1 VTKPRIR
8 ARCEACGHTE
18 PRWLGR
24 CPACG
29 QWGSMVEEQVAAP
42 RRGRTD
48 ASVRSSARPIVSV
61 PAGDHAR
68 QPSGIAELDRVLGGG
83 FVPGSVV
90 LVGGEPGAGKSTLLL
105 QAGSALAAAT
115 GPVLYCSAEESAGQ
129 VRERA
134 DRLGTLHPDLLLAC
148 ETDVTAIA
156 ALIEHHHPRAC
167 IVDSIQTVDHPE
179 ASGIAGGVAQV
190 RECAAVLVRLAKR
203 LQVTIVL
210 VGHVTKDG
218 QLAGPRILEHLVDT
232 VVEFDGDRHH
242 ALRLLRAVKNR
253 FGPVGEVGCFEMT
266 ADGLRSVSDAG
277 RLFVGE
283 AAPDAAGVA
292 TTLVLEGRR
301 LLACEVQALVAST
314 TLANPRRVASGLD
327 GARLAV
333 LTAVLQQ
340 RVGLRL
346 LERDIYVASVGGLRI
361 TEPAAD
367 LALAL
372 AVASS
377 ERDRPLPPGVIAIG
391 EVGLAGEIR
400 QVARMTDR
408 LAEAHRLG
416 FSTALVPAAYD
427 GRSAGMRLERVRDV
441 HSALAVTA
449 LNRAAVASHA

>member
-1 VTKPRIR
+1 
-8 ARCEACGHTE
+8 
-18 PRWLGR
+18 
-24 CPACG
+24 
-29 QWGSMVEEQVAAP
+29 MVEEQVTASP
-42 RRGRTD
+42 RRQPATGP
-48 ASVRSSARPIVSV
+48 ASRSARPIGAV
-61 PAGDHAR
+61 PTDEHQQ

-83 FVPGSVV
+83 FVPGSVT

-105 QAGSALAAAT
+105 QAGHALAARGT
-115 GPVLYCSAEESAGQ
+115 VLFCSAEESPGQ
-129 VRERA
+129 VRARA
-134 DRLGTLHPDLLLAC
+134 GRLDTLHPDLLLAC
-148 ETDVTAIA
+148 ETDVLAIA
-156 ALIEHHHPRAC
+156 DLVTQHRPLAC
-167 IVDSIQTVDHPE
+167 IVDSIQTVEHPDVN
-179 ASGIAGGVAQV
+179 GIAGGVSQV

-203 LQVTIVL
+203 LGVAMVL

-218 QLAGPRILEHLVDT
+218 QLAGPRLLEHLVDT

-266 ADGLRSVSDAG
+266 GDGLRSVSDAG

-301 LLACEVQALVAST
+301 PLACEVQALVVQT

-340 RVGLRL
+340 RVGVELMQ
-346 LERDIYVASVGGLRI
+346 RDIYAAAVGGLRI

-377 ERDRPLPPGVIAIG
+377 ARDTSLRPGVIALG
-391 EVGLAGEIR
+391 EVGLAGEVR
-400 QVARMTDR
+400 QIARIGDR
-408 LAEAHRLG
+408 LAEAQRLG
-416 FSTALVPAAYD
+416 FTEALVPAAYD
-427 GRSAGMRLERVRDV
+427 GADGGLRLSRVRDLREALMRSGLGRGRAPLV
-441 HSALAVTA
+441 GSHSQPDLV
-449 LNRAAVASHA
+449 S